1 MRKKIFAAALAVM
14 LTGCSPPSAEV
25 MESPEVADTAQ
36 ALPISE
42 TEETAETIAETVEA
56 AETAEIVPPP
66 LTEKSYSGDMLSEEY
81 MKLLGRTHNED
92 GILWLPHSAS
102 GVEFTMDGT
111 YCSVTLAGDSAA
123 QTSGR
128 ARFAAYVDGERVLDE
143 MISEKEMTFEIFVS
157 EELEVSRT
165 TESESG
171 SQSETEIVSIEV
183 GQRSKEITV
192 RLVKL
197 SEALYSTVG
206 LKSVDVVSRGDISP
220 TAEKDLKIE
229 FIGDSLTCGYGVD
242 DEVSSHHFSTTTED
256 CTKAFAYKAAQMLDA
271 EYSLVSYS
279 GFGIVSGYTSVKG
292 VKSGDYVV
300 PDMYETLAYS
310 GGSYNGYNAGDT
322 RWDFSR
328 FQPDVVVIC
337 LGANDQTYTGSSE
350 ELMREYTDA
359 YVEFLGRIRGKNPDA
374 HFVCCLG
381 LVSDGLYDAVC
392 TAAEEYSEQT
402 GDDSISVLHLPVQDG
417 STGYAAD
424 YHPTAAT
431 YDEAASLLAEKIR
444 SEVLGQMSPGLIA
457 DN

>member
-1 MRKKIFAAALAVM
+1 MRKKILAAALAVL

-25 MESPEVADTAQ
+25 MESPEAADTAQ
-36 ALPISE
+36 ADTISD
-42 TEETAETIAETVEA
+42 TEETAETIEVAETE
-56 AETAEIVPPP
+56 ETAPPLP

-123 QTSGR
+123 QSGGR

-165 TESESG
+165 TESESS
-171 SQSETEIVSIEV
+171 SQSETEIMSVET

-197 SEALYSTVG
+197 SEALHSTVG

-256 CTKAFAYKAAQMLDA
+256 CTKAFAYKTAQILDA

-310 GGSYNGYNAGDT
+310 GGSYNGYNVGDT

-350 ELMREYTDA
+350 ELMREYTDG
-359 YVEFLGRIRGKNPDA
+359 YVEFLKKIRGHNPDA
-374 HFVCCLG
+374 YFVCCLG
-381 LVSDGLYDAVC
+381 LVSDGLFDAVC
-392 TAAEEYSEQT
+392 AAAEEYSGQT
-402 GDDSISVLHLPVQDG
+402 GDDRISVLHFPVQDG
-417 STGYAAD
+417 TTGYAAD
-424 YHPTAAT
+424 YHPTAVT
-431 YDEAASLLAEKIR
+431 YDNAAALLAEKIR
-444 SEVLGQMSPGLIA
+444 SEVIGQTSPQIIA

>member
-1 MRKKIFAAALAVM
+1 MRKKILAAALAVL
-14 LTGCSPPSAEV
+14 LTGCSPPSAED
-25 MESPEVADTAQ
+25 MESLTVSDTAQ
-36 ALPISE
+36 ADTISD
-42 TEETAETIAETVEA
+42 TEETAETIEVMETE
-56 AETAEIVPPP
+56 EIVPPLP

-111 YCSVTLAGDSAA
+111 YCSVTLAGDSAS
-123 QTSGR
+123 QSSGR

-157 EELEVSRT
+157 EELEVSCT
-165 TESESG
+165 TESS
-171 SQSETEIVSIEV
+171 SQSETEIMSVEI

-197 SEALYSTVG
+197 SEALQSTVG

-256 CTKAFAYKAAQMLDA
+256 CTKAFAYRTAQILDA
-271 EYSLVSYS
+271 DYSLVSYS

-310 GGSYNGYNAGDT
+310 GGSYNGYNVGDT

-350 ELMREYTDA
+350 ELMREYTDG
-359 YVEFLGRIRGKNPDA
+359 YVGFLKKIRGHNPDA
-374 HFVCCLG
+374 YFVCCLG
-381 LVSDGLYDAVC
+381 LVSDGLFDAVC
-392 TAAEEYSEQT
+392 AAAEEYSGQT
-402 GDDSISVLHLPVQDG
+402 GDDRISVLHFPVQDG
-417 STGYAAD
+417 TTGFAAD

-431 YDEAASLLAEKIR
+431 YDEAAALLAEKIR
-444 SEVLGQMSPGLIA
+444 SEVIGRTSPQIIA

>member
-1 MRKKIFAAALAVM
+1 MRKKILAAAMAVL

-25 MESPEVADTAQ
+25 MESLEAADTAQ
-36 ALPISE
+36 ADTISD
-42 TEETAETIAETVEA
+42 TEETAETIEA
-56 AETAEIVPPP
+56 AETEEIVPPLP
-66 LTEKSYSGDMLSEEY
+66 LTEKSYSGDMLSEDY

-111 YCSVTLAGDSAA
+111 YCSVTLAGDSAS
-123 QTSGR
+123 QSSGR

-157 EELEVSRT
+157 KELEVSCT
-165 TESESG
+165 TESS
-171 SQSETEIVSIEV
+171 SQSETEIMSVET

-197 SEALYSTVG
+197 SEALHSTVG

-256 CTKAFAYKAAQMLDA
+256 CTKAFAYKTAQILDA

-310 GGSYNGYNAGDT
+310 GGSYNGYNVGDT
-322 RWDFSR
+322 QWDFSR

-350 ELMREYTDA
+350 ELMREYTDG
-359 YVEFLGRIRGKNPDA
+359 YVEFLKKIRGHNPDA
-374 HFVCCLG
+374 YFVCCLG
-381 LVSDGLYDAVC
+381 LVSDGLFDAVC
-392 TAAEEYSEQT
+392 AAAEEYSGQT
-402 GDDSISVLHLPVQDG
+402 GDGRISVLHFPVQDG
-417 STGYAAD
+417 TTGYAAD

-431 YDEAASLLAEKIR
+431 YDEAAALLAEKIR
-444 SEVLGQMSPGLIA
+444 SDVIGQTSPQIIA